1 MTAKEWLTKYMNLQ
15 AEINAVREAI
25 AIMSAD
31 AVKYKTGKSSAQEQ
45 FERVIERDLK
55 EQGKI
60 HKAIDGV
67 KDPRSRQALSY
78 IYLCGYTMQKTA
90 DLMHYDQRTVA
101 RYKNKG
107 LEEISVP
114 TEYKQTGSGCGSSA
128 RA

>member
-1 MTAKEWLTKYMNLQ
+1 MTTKEWLTQYMNLQ

-25 AIMSAD
+25 AIMSAA
-31 AVKYKTGKSSAQEQ
+31 AVKYKTGKSSTRQQ
-45 FERVIERDLK
+45 FERVIKRDLE

-67 KDPRSRQALSY
+67 KDPRSRQALGY
-78 IYLCGYTMQKTA
+78 IYLCGYTVQKAA

-101 RYKNKG
+101 RYENKG
-107 LEEISVP
+107 LEQIRVP
-114 TEYKQTGSGCGSSA
+114 AEYKQARSGCSSSA